1 MKTPAALL
9 VVTTVPDRRTARTL
23 AGVVLEAQ
31 AAACASISG
40 PVRSHY
46 TWKGR
51 RESATEF
58 VITFK
63 LPARGYARLEA
74 LLRAHHPYECPE
86 ILALPATAGAPAYLE
101 WLEQSVPPGGARSR
115 NKASRRS
122 SQRKIS

>member
-9 VVTTVPDRRTARTL
+9 VLTSVPDRRVARAL
-23 AGVVLEAQ
+23 AEAALEAR
-31 AAACASISG
+31 AAACASVSG

-58 VITFK
+58 VVTFK
-63 LPARGYARLEA
+63 LPARGYARLET

-86 ILALPATAGAPAYLE
+86 ILALPATAGAPAYLD
-101 WLEQSVPPGGARSR
+101 WLERSVPRVATRSR
-115 NKASRRS
+115 KKASIRPSR
-122 SQRKIS
+122 RKIS